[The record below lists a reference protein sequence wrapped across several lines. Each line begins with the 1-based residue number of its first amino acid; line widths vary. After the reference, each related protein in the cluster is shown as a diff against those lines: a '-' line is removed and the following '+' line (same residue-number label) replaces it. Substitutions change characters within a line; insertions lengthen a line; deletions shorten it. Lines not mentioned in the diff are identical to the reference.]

1 MSITFFYK
9 NVKKYCFSFTKN
21 VTLNRRWL
29 MKEETKEGLNDVYY
43 ERLMIRDRL
52 IDKLIEK
59 YGNLSRA
66 SVVFGRSRS
75 FLYNYGNLYRLKNIY
90 ELCKL
95 SNTSLEWVL
104 TGENDGRFEE
114 VEITFKN
121 ILREY
126 YSQRKKRESSSEG
139 QIVYKI
145 NHGLISNINISTLLK
160 IQKSLKKSIYYLIQ
174 G

>member
-1 MSITFFYK
+1 
-9 NVKKYCFSFTKN
+9 
-21 VTLNRRWL
+21 

-52 IDKLIEK
+52 VDKLIEK

-114 VEITFKN
+114 VEITFGN